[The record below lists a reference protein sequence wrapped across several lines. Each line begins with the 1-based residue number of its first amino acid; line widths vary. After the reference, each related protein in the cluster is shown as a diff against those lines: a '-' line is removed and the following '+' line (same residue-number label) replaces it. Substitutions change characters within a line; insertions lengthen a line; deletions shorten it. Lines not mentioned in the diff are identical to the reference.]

1 MFILAGV
8 ISSVYDPSVRHI
20 VIVGLMGSGK
30 TTVGAAVA
38 TRLHRPHLDSDA
50 DLLAETGL
58 TAREIADRDGIDA
71 LHRLEAAHLLAALRC
86 RDPIVLSAAASTLEH
101 RDCLAALRAP
111 DVLVV
116 WLHAAPAVLASRLR
130 SDDHR
135 PDLGL
140 DIERLIERQADRR
153 EPAAAAVADLELDA
167 GRPPGD
173 LVADVLTA
181 AATVG

>member
-1 MFILAGV
+1 
-8 ISSVYDPSVRHI
+8 
-20 VIVGLMGSGK
+20 MGSGK

-38 TRLHRPHLDSDA
+38 ARLHHPHLDSDT

-58 TAREIADRDGIDA
+58 TAREIADRDGIDV
-71 LHRLEAAHLLAALRC
+71 LHRLEAAHLLAALRR
-86 RDPIVLSAAASTLEH
+86 RDPIVLSAAASTLE
-101 RDCLAALRAP
+101 RPDCLAALRAP
-111 DVLVV
+111 DILVV
-116 WLHAAPAVLASRLR
+116 WLRAAAAVLAARLR

-135 PDLGL
+135 PDLGV
-140 DIERLIERQADRR
+140 DIERVIERQADRR
-153 EPAAAAVADLELDA
+153 APAAATVADLELDA